1 MQTEAK
7 LEEEGSSP
15 GRIGMLF
22 PAAWRKRPGRRG
34 LGEAPPRIPP
44 PEEFERELVELGLSG
59 RRFEAADYAGALG
72 DYLGL
77 RILVQY
83 LDDRADPVFRR
94 RLAHSGRL
102 AESHYFEAKRTVA
115 VLVPSSLPPL
125 VLELTLLHELAHLAA
140 GDLTRSVGGRRLA
153 ARPPHDDEQARED
166 EADARALHVLVAG
179 RLGPDNPY
187 AQAVYEVP

>member
-1 MQTEAK
+1 MQTEAQ

-15 GRIGMLF
+15 GRKSMF
-22 PAAWRKRPGRRG
+22 SPAAWRKRPGRRG

-44 PEEFERELVELGLSG
+44 PEEFERELVELVLSG
-59 RRFEAADYAGALG
+59 RRFEAADYGDALG
-72 DYLGL
+72 EYLGL
-77 RILVQY
+77 RILIQY

-94 RLAHSGRL
+94 RLALSGTL
-102 AESHYFEAKRTVA
+102 AETHRFEEKRMVA

-140 GDLTRSVGGRRLA
+140 GDLTRSDGGRRLA
-153 ARPPHDDEQARED
+153 ARTPHDDEQARED
-166 EADARALHVLVAG
+166 EAEARALHVLLAG